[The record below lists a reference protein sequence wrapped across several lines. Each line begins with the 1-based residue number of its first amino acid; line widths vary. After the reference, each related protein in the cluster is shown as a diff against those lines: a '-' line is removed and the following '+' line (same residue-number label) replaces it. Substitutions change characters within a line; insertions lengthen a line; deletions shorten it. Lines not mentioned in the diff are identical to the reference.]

1 MKHGRLRCMNVT
13 QPEPGDLVSLSVR
26 VTPAMA
32 AALKE
37 IADREDRPIA
47 AELRRMIRERI
58 DRDQAQTAQTAA

>member
-1 MKHGRLRCMNVT
+1 MN
-13 QPEPGDLVSLSVR
+13 EPNAPDDLVSLSVR

-58 DRDQAQTAQTAA
+58 DRDHASRPSRPAAA

>member
-1 MKHGRLRCMNVT
+1 MT
-13 QPEPGDLVSLSVR
+13 APEPAEMVSLSVR
-26 VTPAMA
+26 VTPDMA

-58 DRDQAQTAQTAA
+58 DRDRTQTAA

>member
-1 MKHGRLRCMNVT
+1 MT
-13 QPEPGDLVSLSVR
+13 APEPAEMVSLSVR
-26 VTPAMA
+26 VTPDMA

-58 DRDQAQTAQTAA
+58 DRDHASRPAAA

>member
-1 MKHGRLRCMNVT
+1 MT
-13 QPEPGDLVSLSVR
+13 APEPAEMVSLSVR
-26 VTPAMA
+26 VTPDMA

-58 DRDQAQTAQTAA
+58 DRDRAQTAQTAA

>member
-1 MKHGRLRCMNVT
+1 MT
-13 QPEPGDLVSLSVR
+13 APEPAEMVSLSVR
-26 VTPAMA
+26 VTPDMA

>member
-1 MKHGRLRCMNVT
+1 MT
-13 QPEPGDLVSLSVR
+13 SPEPAEMVSLSVR
-26 VTPAMA
+26 VTPDMA

>member
-1 MKHGRLRCMNVT
+1 MT
-13 QPEPGDLVSLSVR
+13 APEPAEMVSLSVR
-26 VTPAMA
+26 VTPDMA

-58 DRDQAQTAQTAA
+58 DRDQATRPAAA

>member
-1 MKHGRLRCMNVT
+1 MNAT

-58 DRDQAQTAQTAA
+58 DRDHASRPAAA